1 MWFWLFRKA
10 CIKYHFSYALSNVS
24 GFGLKLVLR
33 PHCTFENINVEVRY
47 YDEYRKLFRKA
58 IKTMKEYNNTH
69 KR

>member
-1 MWFWLFRKA
+1 MMFWLFRRA
-10 CIKYHFSYALSNVS
+10 CRKYHFSYVLSNVS
-24 GFGLKLVLR
+24 GVKLVLR
-33 PHCTFENINVEVRY
+33 PHCTFENINLEVQY